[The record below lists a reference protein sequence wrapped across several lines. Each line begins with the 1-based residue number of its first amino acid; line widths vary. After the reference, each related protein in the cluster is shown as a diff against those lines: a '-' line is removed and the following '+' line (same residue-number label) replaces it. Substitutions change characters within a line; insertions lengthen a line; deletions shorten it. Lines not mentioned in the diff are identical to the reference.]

1 MGPNIP
7 PKLSNGTF
15 SPCRKRRKL
24 DSCYDSKTC
33 EKLLNMVGRG
43 RISVAGAVDL
53 ASSMIDDGMVQDAIQ
68 RFASLGCQNQYPANT
83 ERDLHRSIKGLFGFQ
98 LEPYTVWMNLQVAH
112 Q

>member
-7 PKLSNGTF
+7 PKLSNGAF

-24 DSCYDSKTC
+24 DSCYDSKTR

-68 RFASLGCQNQYPANT
+68 RFASLGCQSQYPANT